1 MEEPSASMAR
11 PAKRTPEVYEMLA
24 ERLRRGEYGRSALP
38 STRKLG
44 AELGVSK
51 FTILRVLRLAEK
63 KGLLSSKGRSRFALT
78 LDGSKKRVARFA
90 CIVPAVDLVSSF
102 HWFISIDNVA
112 VQRGG
117 SATLID
123 YRSPTD
129 PRLTQALSG
138 KHDILFFDP
147 SSSELPP
154 LLLRLLSAKR
164 SRIVPLY
171 EDIPELNLWGID
183 NMPVEAV
190 DLLIFHLAS
199 LGHREIHLVGSLPA
213 VGRQQQL
220 IDRWRS
226 RLKSVG
232 ATGVSI
238 FPSKSGTFLPEETHA
253 LMPAFL
259 SAHPHP
265 QSILFADLPAAI
277 GGYRALWEA
286 GLKPGTDVAVA
297 ALTCEPEA
305 ALMTPSLTSLKVP
318 TRETVLEEV
327 VDAILQEKRR
337 TKDDWIRTVLPQIQL
352 LPGESSG
359 QARKTSL
366 S

>member
-1 MEEPSASMAR
+1 MAR

-51 FTILRVLRLAEK
+51 FTILRVLRMAQK
-63 KGLLSSKGRSRFALT
+63 KGLLVSRGRSRFALT
-78 LDGSKKRVARFA
+78 PTGSKKRPVRFA
-90 CIVPAVDLVSSF
+90 CIVPAVDLASNF
-102 HWFISIDNVA
+102 LWFLSIDNVA
-112 VQRGG
+112 AQRGG
-117 SATLID
+117 AATLID

-138 KHDILFFDP
+138 KYDIIFFDP

-154 LLLRLLSAKR
+154 LLRRLLIANR
-164 SRIVPLY
+164 GRIVPLY
-171 EDIPELNLWGID
+171 EDIPELDLWGID

-213 VGRQQQL
+213 VGRQEQL
-220 IDRWRS
+220 MDRWRA
-226 RLKSVG
+226 RLKAVG
-232 ATGVSI
+232 AKGIST
-238 FPSKSGTFLPEETHA
+238 FPAKGGSFLPGEAHALMRTFLPSHR
-253 LMPAFL
+253 
-259 SAHPHP
+259 HP

-318 TRETVLEEV
+318 TRETIVQEV
-327 VDAILQEKRR
+327 VDAILQGTRR
-337 TKDDWIRTVLPQIQL
+337 TKEDLVRTILPQIRL

-359 QARKTSL
+359 QARKNNA
-366 S
+366 

>member
-1 MEEPSASMAR
+1 MAR
-11 PAKRTPEVYEMLA
+11 PGKRTPEVYEMIA

-51 FTILRVLRLAEK
+51 FTILLALRMAEK
-63 KGLLSSKGRSRFALT
+63 KGLLNAKGRSRFAIT
-78 LDGSKKRVARFA
+78 PSGSKKRAVRFA
-90 CIVPAVDLVSSF
+90 CLVPAVDLASSF
-102 HWFISIDNVA
+102 HWFLSIDNVA

-123 YRSPTD
+123 YRSFSD

-138 KHDILFFDP
+138 KYDIIFFDP
-147 SSSELPP
+147 SSSPKLTP
-154 LLLRLLSAKR
+154 LLHRLLEENR
-164 SRIVPLY
+164 GRVVPLY
-171 EDIPELNLWGID
+171 EDIPELELWGID
-183 NMPVEAV
+183 NMPIGAV

-199 LGHREIHLVGSLPA
+199 LGHRKIHLVGSIPA

-220 IDRWRS
+220 IDRWRA
-226 RLKSVG
+226 RLKAVG
-232 ATGVSI
+232 ASGVSV
-238 FPSKSGTFLPEETHA
+238 FPSKSVTFLPEETHG

-259 SAHPHP
+259 SSHPHP
-265 QSILFADLPAAI
+265 EAILFADLPAAI

-305 ALMTPSLTSLKVP
+305 PLLTPSLTCLKVP
-318 TRETVLEEV
+318 SRETVIEEV
-327 VDAILQEKRR
+327 VDTILKRGR
-337 TKDDWIRTVLPQIQL
+337 RSKDDWVRNILPQIRL

-359 QARKTSL
+359 QARKTS
-366 S
+366 SSQSTG

>member
-1 MEEPSASMAR
+1 MEEPTVSMAR
-11 PAKRTPEVYEMLA
+11 SAKRTPEVYEMIV

-51 FTILRVLRLAEK
+51 FTILRALRLAEK

-78 LDGSKKRVARFA
+78 PSGSNKRAVRFA
-90 CIVPAVDLVSSF
+90 CLVPAVDLASSF
-102 HWFISIDNVA
+102 HWFLSIDNVA

-123 YRSPTD
+123 YRSFSD

-138 KHDILFFDP
+138 KYDVIFFDP
-147 SSSELPP
+147 FSPELTP
-154 LLLRLLSAKR
+154 LLRRLLEENR
-164 SRIVPLY
+164 GRVVPLY
-171 EDIPELNLWGID
+171 EDIPELELWGID
-183 NMPVEAV
+183 NMPIGAV

-199 LGHREIHLVGSLPA
+199 LGHRKIHLVGSLPA

-220 IDRWRS
+220 IDRWRA
-226 RLKSVG
+226 RLKAVG
-232 ATGVSI
+232 ASGVSI
-238 FPSKSGTFLPEETHA
+238 FPSKSGTFLPEETHG

-259 SAHPHP
+259 SSHPHP
-265 QSILFADLPAAI
+265 EAILFADLPAAI

-286 GLKPGTDVAVA
+286 GLKPGSDLAVA

-305 ALMTPSLTSLKVP
+305 SLMTPSLTCLKVP
-318 TRETVLEEV
+318 SRETVIEEV
-327 VDAILQEKRR
+327 VDTILKRGR
-337 TKDDWIRTVLPQIQL
+337 RSKDDWVRTVLPQIRL
-352 LPGESSG
+352 LPGESSW
-359 QARKTSL
+359 KSL
-366 S
+366 KP

>member
-1 MEEPSASMAR
+1 MEEPTVSMAR
-11 PAKRTPEVYEMLA
+11 PAKRTPEVYEMIV

-51 FTILRVLRLAEK
+51 FTILRALRLAEK

-78 LDGSKKRVARFA
+78 PSGSKKRAVRFA
-90 CIVPAVDLVSSF
+90 CLVPAVDLASSF
-102 HWFISIDNVA
+102 HWFLSIDNVA

-123 YRSPTD
+123 YRSFSD

-138 KHDILFFDP
+138 KYDIIFFDP
-147 SSSELPP
+147 ASPELTP
-154 LLLRLLSAKR
+154 LLRRLLGANQDR
-164 SRIVPLY
+164 VVPLY
-171 EDIPELNLWGID
+171 EDISELNLWGID
-183 NMPVEAV
+183 NMPVGAV

-199 LGHREIHLVGSLPA
+199 LGHRDIHLVGSLPPA
-213 VGRQQQL
+213 GRQQQL
-220 IDRWRS
+220 IDRWRA

-238 FPSKSGTFLPEETHA
+238 FPSKSGAFLPQETYA
-253 LMPAFL
+253 LMPAFF
-259 SAHPHP
+259 SSHPRP
-265 QSILFADLPAAI
+265 QSILFADLPAAM

-305 ALMTPSLTSLKVP
+305 SLMTPSLTCLKVP
-318 TRETVLEEV
+318 TREAVIEEV
-327 VDAILQEKRR
+327 VDTILKGGRR
-337 TKDDWIRTVLPQIQL
+337 SKDDWVRTVLPQIRL

-359 QARKTSL
+359 KSPKT
-366 S
+366 

>member
-1 MEEPSASMAR
+1 MAEPTVSMAR
-11 PAKRTPEVYEMLA
+11 PAKRTPEVYEMIA

-44 AELGVSK
+44 TELGVSK
-51 FTILRVLRLAEK
+51 FTILRALRLAEK
-63 KGLLSSKGRSRFALT
+63 KGLLSSKGRSRYALPPA
-78 LDGSKKRVARFA
+78 GSKKRSVRFA
-90 CIVPAVDLVSSF
+90 CVVPAVDLTSSF
-102 HWFISIDNVA
+102 NWFLSIDNVA

-123 YRSPTD
+123 YRSFSD

-138 KHDILFFDP
+138 KYDIIFFDP
-147 SSSELPP
+147 SSPELTP
-154 LLLRLLSAKR
+154 LLRRLLEENR
-164 SRIVPLY
+164 SRVVPLY
-171 EDIPELNLWGID
+171 EDIPELDLWGID
-183 NMPVEAV
+183 NMPIGAV

-226 RLKSVG
+226 RLKAVG
-232 ATGVSI
+232 ASGVSI
-238 FPSKSGTFLPEETHA
+238 FPSKSGTFLPGETHG
-253 LMPAFL
+253 LMPALL
-259 SAHPHP
+259 SSHPHP
-265 QSILFADLPAAI
+265 EAILFADLPAAI

-286 GLKPGTDVAVA
+286 GLKPGMDVAVA

-305 ALMTPSLTSLKVP
+305 PLMTPSLTCLKVP
-318 TRETVLEEV
+318 SRETVIEEV
-327 VDAILQEKRR
+327 VDTILKGGLRS
-337 TKDDWIRTVLPQIQL
+337 KDDWVRTVLPQIRL

-359 QARKTSL
+359 KSAKT
-366 S
+366 